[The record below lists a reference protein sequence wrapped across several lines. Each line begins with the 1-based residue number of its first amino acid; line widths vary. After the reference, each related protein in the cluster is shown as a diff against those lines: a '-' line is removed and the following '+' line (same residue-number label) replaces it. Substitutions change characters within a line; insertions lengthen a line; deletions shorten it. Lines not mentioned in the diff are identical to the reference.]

1 MVKQSFFLFLLVFL
15 IACGSKDKEIKIPET
30 IIQPDQM
37 VLVLVDFHLAE
48 AAIIDVQSKKENVDQ
63 YTNYFYNSIL
73 QKHNISR
80 KKFSESIS
88 FYNKNLKEFQKI
100 YKDVVVELSK
110 TQSRII
116 SKKLK

>member
-1 MVKQSFFLFLLVFL
+1 
-15 IACGSKDKEIKIPET
+15 
-30 IIQPDQM
+30 M

-48 AAIIDVQSKKENVDQ
+48 AAIVDVQNKKEDVNQ